1 MLSSINTA
9 VLSWK
14 LIGCCIFVMPAKSY
28 YRKHI
33 EEVTK
38 ESKIQKWMFATP
50 EEDIDDPTGEI
61 RRLKKQVQRIIPG
74 VSGRC
79 KLHLG
84 VKIKFKTSVC
94 KGIFCIAQ

>member
-1 MLSSINTA
+1 
-9 VLSWK
+9 
-14 LIGCCIFVMPAKSY
+14 MPAKSY

-79 KLHLG
+79 KLYLG
-84 VKIKFKTSVC
+84 VKSKFKNNYIKC
-94 KGIFCIAQ
+94 KRINWVGELSFMIQARTNKG

>member
-1 MLSSINTA
+1 MRSSINTA
-9 VLSWK
+9 VVSWK
-14 LIGCCIFVMPAKSY
+14 LKGAEFFVIPAKSY

-74 VSGRC
+74 G
-79 KLHLG
+79 
-84 VKIKFKTSVC
+84 
-94 KGIFCIAQ
+94 

>member
-1 MLSSINTA
+1 ML
-9 VLSWK
+9 
-14 LIGCCIFVMPAKSY
+14 AKSY
-28 YRKHI
+28 YREHI

-61 RRLKKQVQRIIPG
+61 RRLKKQVQRIIRG

-79 KLHLG
+79 KLYLG
-84 VKIKFKTSVC
+84 VKSKFKTSVC
-94 KGIFCIAQ
+94 KGIFCIAK

>member
-1 MLSSINTA
+1 
-9 VLSWK
+9 
-14 LIGCCIFVMPAKSY
+14 MPAKSY

-50 EEDIDDPTGEI
+50 EEDIDDPTDEI
-61 RRLKKQVQRIIPG
+61 RRLKKKVQRFIFR

-79 KLHLG
+79 KLYLG
-84 VKIKFKTSVC
+84 VKSKFKTSVC
-94 KGIFCIAQ
+94 KGIFCIAK